1 MKIKTFNKLALAVAF
16 TSLSS
21 FANADHSPVGSWT
34 LGYDWYCD
42 GSYSKT
48 TMTFNADG
56 TFGIGTATN
65 SGKWWE
71 DHSTLTFTFTGG
83 TTYTAYHVNKS
94 MTGVQHTTGTL
105 SGCWYAHP
113 NDGFNYDLLDT
124 APNDGINADGA
135 VNGVQNSTS
144 NIEPGVE
151 G

>member
-1 MKIKTFNKLALAVAF
+1 MKTKSLNKIALLIAL
-16 TSLSS
+16 SSMSS
-21 FANADHSPVGSWT
+21 FANADHSPVGAWT

-56 TFGIGTATN
+56 TFGIGSAAN
-65 SGKWWE
+65 SGTWWE
-71 DHSTLTFTFTGG
+71 DHSSLTFTFTSG

-105 SGCWYAHP
+105 AGCWYAHP
-113 NDGFNYDLLDT
+113 ADGFNYDLLDS
-124 APNDGINADGA
+124 APNDGLNADGS
-135 VNGVQNSTS
+135 VNGVQNSGS
-144 NIEPGVE
+144 RVEPGVA